1 MKKKKIKEF
10 TFQPTFLT
18 FNNELGQILKMFEN
32 NNLLFSTFN
41 TGIIL

>member
-18 FNNELGQILKMFEN
+18 FNNELEQILKNFEN
-32 NNLLFSTFN
+32 NNLLFSTCN
-41 TGIIL
+41 KSIM